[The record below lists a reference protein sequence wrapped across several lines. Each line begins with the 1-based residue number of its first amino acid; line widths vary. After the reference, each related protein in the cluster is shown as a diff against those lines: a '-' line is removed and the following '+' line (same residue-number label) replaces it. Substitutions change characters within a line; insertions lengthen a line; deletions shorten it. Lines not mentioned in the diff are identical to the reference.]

1 MNRFRLSIFIF
12 AFIASS
18 TTALAQFNESGI
30 SAGFFDSSN
39 EKDINFSE
47 FHLPPLA
54 VLFENAKSSPQILSL
69 EKARQLAEAEVAK
82 QKRHIFSY
90 VTGHASYSYG
100 IGDMWGNSTSAYS
113 QTIYQYQGTKNAYWN
128 IGVGLAIPVEDI
140 LDLTAAVKRKRIEA
154 DQAALQKDI
163 AYDQLKLQIA
173 TLFIKITNDLVTLK
187 TLGEAAAAYQGA
199 GALNKED
206 FENGNVDIAT
216 YASTKMYESSQVQ
229 GYQSLQTGIT
239 TDIIT
244 LEILTHTPI
253 ITNATTEIT
262 LDKSLRKSAKE
273 IAKENKATEKRI
285 KRLEKEDKE
294 KEIKLEKQL
303 AKAEAQAAKADLK
316 AAKAKAKAEKA
327 AAKAAQKQKNK

>member
-1 MNRFRLSIFIF
+1 MNRFRRLIFIF
-12 AFIASS
+12 ALATTY

-54 VLFENAKSSPQILSL
+54 VLFENAKSSPQILTL

-90 VTGHASYSYG
+90 ITGHASYSFG
-100 IGDMWGNSTSAYS
+100 VADMYGNSSSAYNPV
-113 QTIYQYQGTKNAYWN
+113 IYQYQGTQQSYWN
-128 IGVGLAIPVEDI
+128 IGINLAIPVEDI
-140 LDLTAAVKRKRIEA
+140 LDLTASVKRKRLEA
-154 DQAALQKDI
+154 DQAILQKDI

-173 TLFIKITNDLVTLK
+173 SLFVKITNNLVSLK

-206 FENGNVDIAT
+206 FENGNMDIEA
-216 YASTKMYESSQVQ
+216 YAATKMHESGQVT
-229 GYQSLQTGIT
+229 GYQDLQTTIT

-262 LDKSLRKSAKE
+262 LDKSINKSAKE
-273 IAKENKATEKRI
+273 LAKESKVTEKRI
-285 KRLEKEDKE
+285 KRLEKEDKD
-294 KEIKLEKQL
+294 KAVKLEKQL

-327 AAKAAQKQKNK
+327 AAKAAKKNK

>member
-1 MNRFRLSIFIF
+1 MNIFRRLIFIL
-12 AFIASS
+12 AIASTS

-54 VLFENAKSSPQILSL
+54 VLFENAKTNPQILSL
-69 EKARQLAEAEVAK
+69 EKARELAEAEVAK

-100 IGDMWGNSTSAYS
+100 IGDMWGNSSSGYSA
-113 QTIYQYQGTKNAYWN
+113 TMYQYQGTKQAYWN
-128 IGVGLAIPVEDI
+128 IGINLAIPVEDI
-140 LDLTAAVKRKRIEA
+140 LDLTAAVKRKRIDVEKA
-154 DQAALQKDI
+154 VIDKDI

-173 TLFIKITNDLVTLK
+173 TLFVKITNSLVSLK
-187 TLGEAAAAYQGA
+187 TLGEAAAASQGA

-206 FENGNVDIAT
+206 FENGNLEIAA
-216 YASTKMYESSQVQ
+216 YADTKREESSQVS
-229 GYQSLQTGIT
+229 GYQDLQTTIT

-262 LDKSLRKSAKE
+262 LDKSIHKTPKE
-273 IAKENKATEKRI
+273 QAKENKANEKRI
-285 KRLEKEDKE
+285 KALEKEE
-294 KEIKLEKQL
+294 KQKIKKLEK
-303 AKAEAQAAKADLK
+303 AE
-316 AAKAKAKAEKA
+316 AKAEKA
-327 AAKAAQKQKNK
+327 AAKAAKKQKKQ

>member
-1 MNRFRLSIFIF
+1 MNRFYRLIFIF
-12 AFIASS
+12 AVATTS

-54 VLFENAKSSPQILSL
+54 VLFENAKSNPQILSL

-90 VTGHASYSYG
+90 LTGHASYSYG
-100 IGDMWGNSTSAYS
+100 IGDMWGNTSSAYS
-113 QTIYQYQGTKNAYWN
+113 ATIYQYQGSQQSYWN

-140 LDLTAAVKRKRIEA
+140 LDLTAAVKRKRIDVEK
-154 DQAALQKDI
+154 AAIEKDI

-173 TLFIKITNDLVTLK
+173 TLFIKITNNLVSLK

-199 GALNKED
+199 GALDRED
-206 FENGNVDIAT
+206 FENGNMDIAS
-216 YASTKMYESSQVQ
+216 YASTKMYESGQVS
-229 GYQSLQTGIT
+229 GYQSLQTEIT

-262 LDKSLRKSAKE
+262 LDKSISKTPKE
-273 IAKENKATEKRI
+273 QAKENKANEKRI
-285 KRLEKEDKE
+285 KALEKEEKDKL
-294 KEIKLEKQL
+294 KKLEK
-303 AKAEAQAAKADLK
+303 AE
-316 AAKAKAKAEKA
+316 AKAEKA
-327 AAKAAQKQKNK
+327 AAKAAKKQKK